1 MQQAIVEELAVV
13 FKGRARFLTLD
24 VDEHPKSAMQLGI
37 TSIPTLVIYRDGR
50 ELERVVGLQL
60 PETLSAAI
68 DKVIAQ
74 CDREGKR

>member
-1 MQQAIVEELAVV
+1 MQQPIVEELAVV
-13 FKGRARFLTLD
+13 FKGKARFLTLD
-24 VDEHPKSAMQLGI
+24 VDEHPKAAMQLGI